1 MLPSLK
7 LAATRIATQTQIT
20 TVAIRG
26 KHSKTQ
32 IKRIFKNNPAFLRVA
47 SRNNALPK
55 KLVSQPPPV
64 TYEAFFNPTILPNGW
79 SATPSADDEEVLKKR
94 SELPFG
100 IKRTGNKPNNAV
112 GFLPVYSSVRLGG
125 TKHTTIIKKLTG
137 DKEAFLM
144 ELRAVLGIGVDD
156 QESIRIRA
164 SGSTIEI
171 NGNRVREVKKWLAGF
186 GF

>member
-1 MLPSLK
+1 MLSSLV
-7 LAATRIATQTQIT
+7 LTSRLTSQTNQII
-20 TVAIRG
+20 IRS

-47 SRNNALPK
+47 SRNNTLPK
-55 KLVSQPPPV
+55 KLVSKPP
-64 TYEAFFNPTILPNGW
+64 TAIYEAFYNPTILPNGW
-79 SATPSADDEEVLKKR
+79 SSVPSENDAEVLKHR

-125 TKHTTIIKKLTG
+125 TKHTTIIKKVTG
-137 DKEAFLM
+137 DKEIFLN
-144 ELRAVLGIGVDD
+144 ELRAVLGVGVDD
-156 QESIRIRA
+156 HESIRVRA
-164 SGSTIEI
+164 SGSTFEI
-171 NGNRVREVKKWLAGF
+171 NGNRVREIKQWLGGF

>member
-1 MLPSLK
+1 MLSSLK
-7 LAATRIATQTQIT
+7 LTASRLGSQTQTI
-20 TVAIRG
+20 IRS

-47 SRNNALPK
+47 SRNNTLPK
-55 KLVSQPPPV
+55 KLVSQPPAA

-79 SATPSADDEEVLKKR
+79 SSIPSEDDDEVLRKR

-125 TKHTTIIKKLTG
+125 TKHTTIIKKITG
-137 DKEAFLM
+137 DKQIFLN
-144 ELRAVLGIGVDD
+144 ELRAVLGLGVDD
-156 QESIRIRA
+156 QESIRVRA
-164 SGSTIEI
+164 SGATIEV
-171 NGNRVREVKKWLAGF
+171 NGNRVREVKHWLAGF